1 MNFFKTIKNVK
12 NVNPGILK
20 TIKNVADDYGPE
32 ILTIVGVLSHAGS
45 VWAAFKAADDI
56 VDIKNRYERTVSN
69 IEKTANENTENKP
82 EEEIRAEIKTA
93 KKEARITRNIR
104 YIGALKWAIGLHLVG
119 DACDIASNRI
129 SGSKIAGLTVALAAS
144 EDKIKKLMK
153 SVKNKVSAE
162 DFKDI
167 RDDFRKEVLGEQ
179 LKDEIPFDVSKKSGG
194 DAEVLIFDT
203 YLMAPFWGN
212 PEQVK
217 DAIDLAEDYIGRNHV
232 LNFNKWRGFIGLPDC
247 PAGGNAEWNPMNPFA
262 AKLGTIIVD
271 GDEFLAIEYEDKDGK
286 ECMPSTKRLSSG
298 DYRNSR

>member
-20 TIKNVADDYGPE
+20 TIKNIADDYGPE

-56 VDIKNRYERTVSN
+56 VDIKERYERTVSN
-69 IEKTANENTENKP
+69 IEKTANESTENIS
-82 EEEIRAEIKTA
+82 EYDNEEIRAEIKTA

-104 YIGALKWAIGLHLVG
+104 YVGALKWAIGLHLVG
-119 DACDIASNRI
+119 DVCDIASNRI

-153 SVKNKVSAE
+153 SVKNKVSVE

-179 LKDEIPFDVSKKSGG
+179 MEKGVPFDTSKNSNG
-194 DAEVLIFDT
+194 DNEMLIFDSF
-203 YLMAPFWGN
+203 LMAPFWGN
-212 PEQVK
+212 PTQVQE
-217 DAIDLAEDYIGRNHV
+217 AIDLANDYIKRNHV
-232 LNFNKWRGFIGLPDC
+232 LNYNKWRGFLGLPDC
-247 PAGGNAEWNPMNPFA
+247 PAGADAEWNPLNPFN
-262 AKLGTIIVD
+262 AKLGTMIYQ
-271 GDEFLAIEYEDKDGK
+271 GDEVLTIEYGDSGES
-286 ECMPSTKRLSSG
+286 MPT
-298 DYRNSR
+298 SRKTLKKINNR

>member
-1 MNFFKTIKNVK
+1 MNFKGTFKTLDKVK
-12 NVNPGILK
+12 DTNPGVLK
-20 TIKNVADDYGPE
+20 NIKKIADEHMPE
-32 ILTIVGVLSHAGS
+32 ILCIGSGAALVLAGI
-45 VWAAFKAADDI
+45 AAFKAS
-56 VDIKNRYERTVSN
+56 KNVVNVSKRYE
-69 IEKTANENTENKP
+69 EKTLDIEADNSID
-82 EEEIRAEIKTA
+82 EEERKEQ
-93 KKEARITRNIR
+93 KKEARISRDIQ
-104 YIGALKWAIGLHLVG
+104 YVLAYKWVFLFGVLSFG
-119 DACDIASNRI
+119 CSFASNRI

-144 EDKIKKLMK
+144 EDKLKKFAA
-153 SVKNKVSAE
+153 SVKNKLGE
-162 DFKDI
+162 DEFKDI

-179 LKDEIPFDVSKKSGG
+179 LKDEAPFDVSKKSGG
-194 DAEVLIFDT
+194 NAEVLIFDT

-247 PAGGNAEWNPMNPFA
+247 PAGGNAEWNPMNPFSA
-262 AKLGTIIVD
+262 RLGTIIVD

>member
-1 MNFFKTIKNVK
+1 MNFKGTFKTLGKVK
-12 NVNPGILK
+12 DTNPGVLK
-20 TIKNVADDYGPE
+20 NIKKIADEHMPE
-32 ILTIVGVLSHAGS
+32 ILCVGSGVALVLTGI
-45 VWAAFKAADDI
+45 AAFRAS
-56 VDIKNRYERTVSN
+56 KNVVKVSKRYE
-69 IEKTANENTENKP
+69 EKTLGIDADNSID
-82 EEEIRAEIKTA
+82 EEERKEQ
-93 KKEARITRNIR
+93 KKEARISRDIQ
-104 YIGALKWAIGLHLVG
+104 YVLAYKWVFLFGALSFG
-119 DACDIASNRI
+119 CSFASNQI

-144 EDKIKKLMK
+144 EDKLKKFAA
-153 SVKNKVSAE
+153 SVKNKLGE
-162 DFKDI
+162 DEFKDI
-167 RDDFRKEVLGEQ
+167 RDNFRKEVLGEQ
-179 LKDEIPFDVSKKSGG
+179 LKDEAPFDVSKKSGG

-271 GDEFLAIEYEDKDGK
+271 GDEFLAIEYEGKDGK

-298 DYRNSR
+298 DYRNSK

>member
-1 MNFFKTIKNVK
+1 MNFKGTFKTLGKVK
-12 NVNPGILK
+12 DTNPGVLK
-20 TIKNVADDYGPE
+20 NIKKISDEHMPE
-32 ILTIVGVLSHAGS
+32 ILCIGSGAALVLAGI
-45 VWAAFKAADDI
+45 AAFKAS
-56 VDIKNRYERTVSN
+56 KNVVKVSKRYE
-69 IEKTANENTENKP
+69 EKTLDIEADNSID
-82 EEEIRAEIKTA
+82 EEERKEQ
-93 KKEARITRNIR
+93 KKEARISRDIQ
-104 YIGALKWAIGLHLVG
+104 YVLAYKWVFLFGVLSFG
-119 DACDIASNRI
+119 CSFASNRI
-129 SGSKIAGLTVALAAS
+129 SGSKIAGLTVALATS
-144 EDKIKKLMK
+144 EDKLKKFAA
-153 SVKNKVSAE
+153 SVKNKLGE
-162 DFKDI
+162 DEFKDI

-179 LKDEIPFDVSKKSGG
+179 LKDEAPFDVSKKSGS

-247 PAGGNAEWNPMNPFA
+247 PAGGNAEWNPMNPFSA
-262 AKLGTIIVD
+262 RLGTIIVD